1 MALLDACVRLLP
13 GTMGSQASAEEESFA
28 GNLLEYPHYTRP
40 AEWQGR
46 PVPGVLLSG
55 NHAAI
60 AAWRR
65 GQAEQTTRDRRP
77 DLWAAHAAAVA
88 PAGPMP

>member
-1 MALLDACVRLLP
+1 
-13 GTMGSQASAEEESFA
+13 
-28 GNLLEYPHYTRP
+28 
-40 AEWQGR
+40 
-46 PVPGVLLSG
+46 VPGVLLSG